1 MYVYVCMCILFAYLV
16 HIVHIMHIRAY
27 FLQAK
32 VLVGRYSTDTGN
44 TYNIHNI

>member
-32 VLVGRYSTDTGN
+32 VLVGQYSTDTGN